1 MTGFGILKL
10 LLTKRK
16 KIRKEETILKTLPN
30 DYQNF
35 IALSRYARWLPE
47 KKRRETWEETVA
59 RYFNFMKEHLEEN
72 TEYRLTPKIRKKLEE
87 AVLNLDVM
95 PSMRALMTA
104 GEALKKNHIA
114 GYNCAY
120 LSVDHPKAFD
130 ECLYV
135 LMHGT
140 GVGFSVERQHVNKLP
155 EVPEEI
161 IDVEDTIVV
170 TDSKEG
176 WQSAFRKLVS
186 YLYNGESPLWD
197 TSKVRPKGARLN
209 TFGGRASGPEPLI
222 DLFRFT
228 TQIFKESQG
237 RKLTSYECH
246 RLMAKVAEI
255 VVVGG
260 VRRSALISL
269 SNLTDERMRNAKTG
283 QWWIDTPEMALAN
296 NSVCYTEKPD
306 MGIFMKEWLSLYESK
321 SGERGIFNREA
332 AINQVAKCGRRD
344 TEHQFGCN
352 PCSEIIL
359 RDGQFCNLTEVV
371 IRAED
376 TVNEIIRKVHLAT
389 ILGTFQASLTNLR
402 RLRKK
407 WTVNTEEESLLGV
420 SLTGIMDNSFMNGS
434 NKRRGMSEFMGGI
447 SLPDFLI
454 KLKEESIKVNKKW
467 SSLLGINPS
476 ASITAI
482 KPSGTVSQLVDSSS
496 GIHPRHNDYYLR
508 RVRADVKDP
517 IAQLMKDEGVPCE
530 PDVMKPDSVEVFTFP
545 MKAPE
550 GAVLRDD
557 RTAIEQLELW
567 LIYQRYYCEHKPS
580 ITVSVKEHEWME
592 VGAWVYK
599 HFDEVSGVSFLP
611 HSDHTYQQAPYE
623 DCTEGVY
630 LEAVGT
636 MPKELNWDRIKEYEL
651 TDTTKGMKTLA
662 CTGNVCEIVDL
673 TEEEG
678 DKE

>member
-1 MTGFGILKL
+1 LNK
-10 LLTKRK
+10 
-16 KIRKEETILKTLPN
+16 LPN

-35 IALSRYARWLPE
+35 IALSRYARWLPAE
-47 KKRRETWEETVA
+47 KRRENWEETVG
-59 RYFNFMKEHLEEN
+59 RYFDFMDEHLQDN
-72 TEYRLTPKIRKKLEE
+72 TSYTLTSKTRKELEK
-87 AVLNLDVM
+87 AVINLEVM

-104 GEALKKNHIA
+104 GKALKDNNIA

-155 EVPEEI
+155 EVPDEFE
-161 IDVEDTIVV
+161 DVSVAFTITV

-176 WQSAFRKLVS
+176 WQTAFRKLIT
-186 YLYNGESPLWD
+186 YLYIGQIPDWD
-197 TSKVRPKGARLN
+197 VSHIRPKGSRLN
-209 TFGGRASGPEPLI
+209 TFGGRASGPEPLV
-222 DLFRFT
+222 DLFMFT
-228 TQIFKESQG
+228 VQLFKEAAG

-246 RLMAKVAEI
+246 RLMCKIAEI

-332 AINQVAKCGRRD
+332 AIKQVAKSGRRD
-344 TEHQFGCN
+344 TDHEFGCN

-376 TVNEIIRKVHLAT
+376 THKDILRKVRLAT

-407 WTVNTEEESLLGV
+407 WTINTEEEALLGV
-420 SLTGIMDNSFMNGS
+420 SLTGIMDNHFMNGS
-434 NKRRGMSEFMGGI
+434 SKERVSEWHGGI
-447 SLPDFLI
+447 NLPDFLL
-454 KLKEESIKVNKKW
+454 KLKNEAIKINKEW

-476 ASITAI
+476 TSITAI
-482 KPSGTVSQLVDSSS
+482 KPSGTVSQLVDSAS

-530 PDVMKPDSVEVFTFP
+530 PDVMKPESVEVFTFP

-550 GAVLRDD
+550 DAVLRDD

-580 ITVSVKEHEWME
+580 ITVTVREHEWLE

-611 HSDHTYQQAPYE
+611 HSDHNYQQAPYE
-623 DCTEGVY
+623 DCTEEVY
-630 LEAVGT
+630 LEALGG
-636 MPKELNWDRIKEYEL
+636 MPESVNWSRIEEYEL

-662 CTGNVCEIVDL
+662 CTGSVCEMVDL
-673 TEEEG
+673 IDEEE
-678 DKE
+678 ERE

>member
-1 MTGFGILKL
+1 MN
-10 LLTKRK
+10 
-16 KIRKEETILKTLPN
+16 TLPN

-35 IALSRYARWLPE
+35 IALSRYARWLPDQ
-47 KKRRETWEETVA
+47 KRRENWQETVA
-59 RYFNFMKEHLEEN
+59 RYFDFMEKHLSEN
-72 TEYRLTPKIRKKLEE
+72 TTYTLTKNTRNELES
-87 AVLNLDVM
+87 AVLELKVM

-104 GEALKKNHIA
+104 GPALDKNHIA

-130 ECLYV
+130 ECLYI

-140 GVGFSVERQHVNKLP
+140 GVGFSVERQHVRKLP
-155 EVPEEI
+155 DVPEEI
-161 IDVEDTIVV
+161 FDVEDTIVV

-186 YLYNGESPLWD
+186 YLYNGESPRWD

-222 DLFRFT
+222 DLFMFT
-228 TQIFKESQG
+228 SQLFKEAVG

-283 QWWIDTPEMALAN
+283 QWWIDTPEMALSN

-306 MGIFMKEWLSLYESK
+306 IGIFMKEWLSLYESK

-371 IRAED
+371 VRAED
-376 TVNEIIRKVHLAT
+376 TQKDIIKKVRLAT

-407 WTVNTEEESLLGV
+407 WTINTEEEALLGV
-420 SLTGIMDNSFMNGS
+420 SLTGIMDNKFMNG
-434 NKRRGMSEFMGGI
+434 NIKGRGVSEWNSGLLNLPDYLI
-447 SLPDFLI
+447 SL
-454 KLKEESIKVNKKW
+454 KELAVKTNKEWAEK
-467 SSLLGINPS
+467 LGINQS
-476 ASITAI
+476 TSITAI
-482 KPSGTVSQLVDSSS
+482 KPSGTVSQLVDSAS
-496 GIHPRHNDYYLR
+496 GIHTRHNDYYLR
-508 RVRADVKDP
+508 RVRADKKDP

-530 PDVMKPDSVEVFTFP
+530 PDVMKPESVEVFTFP

-557 RTAIEQLELW
+557 RTAIQQLELW
-567 LIYQRYYCEHKPS
+567 LTYQEYYCEHKPS
-580 ITVSVKEHEWME
+580 ITVSVRDNEWLE
-592 VGAWVYK
+592 VGAWVYE
-599 HFDEVSGVSFLP
+599 HFDKVSGVSFLP
-611 HSDHTYQQAPYE
+611 HSDHSYQQAPYE

-630 LEAVGT
+630 LEAVGG
-636 MPKELNWDRIKEYEL
+636 MPEAVNWSRIKEYEL
-651 TDTTKGMKTLA
+651 SDTTKGMKTLA
-662 CTGNVCEIVDL
+662 CTGNVCEMVDL
-673 TEEEG
+673 TEDEG